1 MKKTGKRIIGIIVL
15 LLIVVLLQG
24 SMVSTYNDEYKLILQ
39 FGKVVRVVETPGLS
53 FKIPFLQTTQSIPN
67 YEMIYDLIPSEVNT
81 RDKKVMV
88 TDSFALWS
96 VTDPL
101 AYLSRLGANKAN
113 AESRISVV
121 VYNAVKNVISSTDQ
135 ADVISG
141 RDGKLAEMITEKIGS
156 SLDSYGIKVKKVETK
171 LLDLPDSNKEAV
183 YQRMISERQNIAA
196 GYIADGEYQSNV
208 IKNSTDKEVS
218 IIISEAQAQAEKIR
232 AEGEAEYMRI
242 LSGAYND
249 ESKADYY
256 NYIRS
261 LDALK
266 ASLKGDNKTIILDEN
281 SELAKILRGNY

>member
-1 MKKTGKRIIGIIVL
+1 MKKLSKSMI
-15 LLIVVLLQG
+15 LIVVLVLALITLK
-24 SMVSTYNDEYKLILQ
+24 SSLVSTYNDEYKLILQ
-39 FGKVVRVVETPGLS
+39 FGKVVKVIDEPGLS
-53 FKIPFLQTTQSIPN
+53 FKIPFIQNTQSIPN
-67 YEMIYDLIPSEVNT
+67 YEMIYDLVPSEVNT

-88 TDSFALWS
+88 TDSFALWTVS
-96 VTDPL
+96 DPL
-101 AYLSRLGANKAN
+101 KYLSRLGANKAN

-141 RDGKLAEMITEKIGS
+141 RDGKLAEMITEKIGD
-156 SLDSYGIKVKKVETK
+156 SLDSYGITVKKVETK
-171 LLDLPDSNKEAV
+171 MLDLPDSNKEAV

-196 GYIADGEYQSNV
+196 GYIADGQYESNV
-208 IKNSTDKEVS
+208 IKNSTDREVS
-218 IIISEAQAQAEKIR
+218 VLISEAKAQAEKIR

-242 LSGAYND
+242 LSEAYND

-266 ASLKGDNKTIILDEN
+266 AGLKGSNKTIILNED
-281 SELAKILRGNY
+281 SELARILQGN

>member
-1 MKKTGKRIIGIIVL
+1 MKKTGKRIIGIVVL

-24 SMVSTYNDEYKLILQ
+24 SMVSTYNDEYKLVLQ

-242 LSGAYND
+242 LSSAYND
-249 ESKADYY
+249 EGKADYY

>member
-1 MKKTGKRIIGIIVL
+1 MKRTGKRIVTFVIL
-15 LLIVVLLQG
+15 LLAVITLK
-24 SMVSTYNDEYKLILQ
+24 SAMVSTYNDEYKLVLQ
-39 FGKVVRVVETPGLS
+39 FGKVVRVIVTPGLS

-67 YEMIYDLIPSEVNT
+67 YEMVHDLIPSEVNT
-81 RDKKVMV
+81 RDKKVML

-101 AYLSRLGANKAN
+101 EYLSRLGANKAN

-141 RDGKLAEMITEKIGS
+141 RDGKLAELITEKIGS
-156 SLDSYGIKVKKVETK
+156 SLESYGITVKKVETK
-171 LLDLPDSNKEAV
+171 MLDLPDSNKEAV

-196 GYIADGEYQSNV
+196 GYTADGQYQSNV
-208 IKNSTDKEVS
+208 IKNTTDRDVS
-218 IIISEAQAQAEKIR
+218 IIISEARAKAEKIR

-249 ESKADYY
+249 EGKADYY

-261 LDALK
+261 LDAIK
-266 ASLKGDNKTIILDEN
+266 ASLKGTNKTIILN
-281 SELAKILRGNY
+281 SSSELARILQGN

>member
-1 MKKTGKRIIGIIVL
+1 MKKLSKSFVAVIVL
-15 LLIVVLLQG
+15 VLVLVVGG
-24 SMVSTYNDEYKLILQ
+24 SSIVSTYNDEYKLILQ
-39 FGKVVRVVETPGLS
+39 FGKVVKVIDEPGLS
-53 FKIPFLQTTQSIPN
+53 FKIPFIQTTMSIPN
-67 YEMIYDLIPSEVNT
+67 YEMVYDLVPSEVNT

-101 AYLSRLGANKAN
+101 EYLSRLGANKAN

-141 RDGKLAEMITEKIGS
+141 RDGKLAQMITDKIGE
-156 SLDSYGIKVKKVETK
+156 SLDSYGITVKKGETK
-171 LLDLPDSNKEAV
+171 MLDLPDSNKESV

-196 GYIADGEYQSNV
+196 GYIADGQYESNV
-208 IKNSTDKEVS
+208 IKNSTDREVS
-218 IIISEAQAQAEKIR
+218 VLISEAKAKAEKIR

-242 LSGAYND
+242 LSEAYND
-249 ESKADYY
+249 EGKAEYY
-256 NYIRS
+256 NYLRS

-266 ASLKGDNKTIILDEN
+266 ASLKGSNKTIILNED
-281 SELAKILRGNY
+281 SEIARILQGN

>member
-1 MKKTGKRIIGIIVL
+1 MKKLSRSVLMIIFLVFAFVL
-15 LLIVVLLQG
+15 LKSSI
-24 SMVSTYNDEYKLILQ
+24 VSTYNDEYKLILQ
-39 FGKVVRVVETPGLS
+39 FGKVVKVIEEPGLS
-53 FKIPFLQTTQSIPN
+53 FKIPFVQNTQSIPN
-67 YEMIYDLIPSEVNT
+67 YEMIYDLVPSEVNT

-88 TDSFALWS
+88 TDSFALWTVS
-96 VTDPL
+96 DPL
-101 AYLSRLGANKAN
+101 KYLSRLGANKAN

-141 RDGKLAEMITEKIGS
+141 RDGKLAEMITEKIGN
-156 SLDSYGIKVKKVETK
+156 SLDSYGITVKKVETK
-171 LLDLPDSNKEAV
+171 MLDLPDSNKEAV

-196 GYIADGEYQSNV
+196 GYIADGQYESNV
-208 IKNSTDKEVS
+208 IKNSTDREVS
-218 IIISEAQAQAEKIR
+218 VLISEAKAQAEKIR

-242 LSGAYND
+242 LSEAYND

-266 ASLKGDNKTIILDEN
+266 SSLKGSNKTIILNED
-281 SELAKILRGNY
+281 SELARILQGN

>member
-1 MKKTGKRIIGIIVL
+1 MKKTGKRIIGIVVL

-156 SLDSYGIKVKKVETK
+156 SLDS
-171 LLDLPDSNKEAV
+171 KEAV

-249 ESKADYY
+249 EGKADYY

>member
-1 MKKTGKRIIGIIVL
+1 MKKTGKRIIGIVVL

-113 AESRISVV
+113 A
-121 VYNAVKNVISSTDQ
+121 VISSTDQ

-249 ESKADYY
+249 EGKADYY

>member
-1 MKKTGKRIIGIIVL
+1 MKKAGRNVILILVL
-15 LLIVVLLQG
+15 IFALVTLG
-24 SMVSTYNDEYKLILQ
+24 SSMVSTYNDEYKLVLQ
-39 FGKVVRVVETPGLS
+39 FGKVVRVIDTPGLS
-53 FKIPFLQTTQSIPN
+53 FKIPFIQTTQSIPN
-67 YEMIYDLIPSEVNT
+67 YEMIYDLVPSEVNT

-101 AYLSRLGANKAN
+101 KYLSRLGANKAN

-141 RDGKLAEMITEKIGS
+141 RDGKLAEMITEKIGT
-156 SLDSYGIKVKKVETK
+156 SLESYGITVKKVETK
-171 LLDLPDSNKEAV
+171 MLDLPDSNKEAV

-196 GYIADGEYQSNV
+196 GYIADGQYESNV
-208 IKNSTDKEVS
+208 IKNSTDREVS
-218 IIISEAQAQAEKIR
+218 VMISEAKAQAEKIR

-242 LSGAYND
+242 LSEAYND

-266 ASLKGDNKTIILDEN
+266 ASLKGANKTIILNEN
-281 SELAKILRGNY
+281 SELARILQGN

>member
-1 MKKTGKRIIGIIVL
+1 MKKAGRNVMVI
-15 LLIVVLLQG
+15 LISVFALVILG
-24 SMVSTYNDEYKLILQ
+24 SSMVSTYNDEYKLVLQ
-39 FGKVVRVVETPGLS
+39 FGKVVRVIDTPGLS
-53 FKIPFLQTTQSIPN
+53 FKIPFIQTTQSIPN
-67 YEMIYDLIPSEVNT
+67 YEMIYDLVPSEVNT

-101 AYLSRLGANKAN
+101 KYLSRLGANKAN

-141 RDGKLAEMITEKIGS
+141 RDGKLAEMITEKIGG
-156 SLDSYGIKVKKVETK
+156 SLDSYGITVKKVETK
-171 LLDLPDSNKEAV
+171 MLDLPDSNKEAV

-196 GYIADGEYQSNV
+196 GYIADGQYESNV
-208 IKNSTDKEVS
+208 IKNSTDRQVS
-218 IIISEAQAQAEKIR
+218 VLISEAKAQAEKIR

-242 LSGAYND
+242 LSEAYND

-266 ASLKGDNKTIILDEN
+266 ASLKGADKTVILNED
-281 SELAKILRGNY
+281 SELARILQGN

>member
-1 MKKTGKRIIGIIVL
+1 MKKTGKKIVGIIVL
-15 LLIVVLLQG
+15 LLLVVVLQG
-24 SMVSTYNDEYKLILQ
+24 SMVSTYNDEYKLVLQ
-39 FGKVVRVVETPGLS
+39 FGKVVRVVDTPGLS
-53 FKIPFLQTTQSIPN
+53 FKVPFLQTTQSIPN

-135 ADVISG
+135 SDVISG

-281 SELAKILRGNY
+281 SELARILRGNY

>member
-1 MKKTGKRIIGIIVL
+1 MKKIAKAFSGLILIAALFVL
-15 LLIVVLLQG
+15 GNSLVI
-24 SMVSTYNDEYKLILQ
+24 TYPDEYMIVRQ
-39 FGKVVRVVETPGLS
+39 FGEIVRVVETPGVS
-53 FKIPFLQTTQSIPN
+53 VKIPFIQTSAPIPKALQ
-67 YEMIYDLIPSEVNT
+67 IYDIPKSDVIT
-81 RDKKVMV
+81 KDKKSMIADAFV
-88 TDSFALWS
+88 LWKIS
-96 VTDPL
+96 DPVL
-101 AYLSRLGANKAN
+101 FTRHLNGQVAQAQ
-113 AESRISVV
+113 SRIAASVFSSM
-121 VYNAVKNVISSTDQ
+121 KSVISNMDQ
-135 ADVISG
+135 TEIIEN

-249 ESKADYY
+249 EGKADYY

>member
-1 MKKTGKRIIGIIVL
+1 MKKFNRSVFAV
-15 LLIVVLLQG
+15 VVLVLALVVLK
-24 SMVSTYNDEYKLILQ
+24 SSLVSTYNDEYKLILQ
-39 FGKVVRVVETPGLS
+39 FGKVVKVIEEPGLS
-53 FKIPFLQTTQSIPN
+53 FKIPFIQTTQSIPN
-67 YEMIYDLIPSEVNT
+67 YEMIYDLVPSEVNT

-101 AYLSRLGANKAN
+101 KYLSRLGANKAN

-141 RDGKLAEMITEKIGS
+141 RDGKLAEAITERIGD
-156 SLDSYGIKVKKVETK
+156 SLDSYGITVKKVETK
-171 LLDLPDSNKEAV
+171 MLDLPDSNKEAV

-196 GYIADGEYQSNV
+196 GYIADGEYESNV
-208 IKNSTDKEVS
+208 IKNSTDREVS
-218 IIISEAQAQAEKIR
+218 VLISEAKAQAEKIR

-242 LSGAYND
+242 LSEAYND

-266 ASLKGDNKTIILDEN
+266 ASLKGSNKTVILNED
-281 SELAKILRGNY
+281 SELARILQGN

>member
-1 MKKTGKRIIGIIVL
+1 MKKIVKAFSG
-15 LLIVVLLQG
+15 LILFAALFVAG
-24 SMVSTYNDEYKLILQ
+24 SALVITYPDEYTIVRQ
-39 FGKVVRVVETPGLS
+39 FGEIVRVVDTPGVS
-53 FKIPFLQTTQSIPN
+53 VKIPLMQTSSTIPRALQ
-67 YEMIYDLIPSEVNT
+67 IYDIPKSDVIT
-81 RDKKVMV
+81 KDKKSMIADAFV
-88 TDSFALWS
+88 LWKIS
-96 VTDPL
+96 DPVL
-101 AYLSRLGANKAN
+101 FTRHLNGQVAQAQ
-113 AESRISVV
+113 SRIAASVFSSM
-121 VYNAVKNVISSTDQ
+121 KSVISNMDQ
-135 ADVISG
+135 TEIIEN

-249 ESKADYY
+249 EGKADYY

-261 LDALK
+261 LRRIPTAC
-266 ASLKGDNKTIILDEN
+266 
-281 SELAKILRGNY
+281 

>member
-1 MKKTGKRIIGIIVL
+1 MKKAGRNVMMI
-15 LLIVVLLQG
+15 LISVFALVVLSS
-24 SMVSTYNDEYKLILQ
+24 SMVSTYNDEYKLVLQ
-39 FGKVVRVVETPGLS
+39 FGKVVRVIDTPGLS
-53 FKIPFLQTTQSIPN
+53 FKIPFIQTTQSIPN
-67 YEMIYDLIPSEVNT
+67 YEMIYDLVPSEVNT

-101 AYLSRLGANKAN
+101 KYLSRLGANKAN

-141 RDGKLAEMITEKIGS
+141 RDGKLAEMITEKIGT
-156 SLDSYGIKVKKVETK
+156 SLDSYGITVKKVETK
-171 LLDLPDSNKEAV
+171 MLDLPDSNKEAV

-196 GYIADGEYQSNV
+196 GYIADGQYESNV
-208 IKNSTDKEVS
+208 IKNSTDREVS
-218 IIISEAQAQAEKIR
+218 VLISEAKAQAEKIR

-242 LSGAYND
+242 LSEAYND

-266 ASLKGDNKTIILDEN
+266 ASLKGADKTVILNEN
-281 SELAKILRGNY
+281 SELARILQGN

>member
-1 MKKTGKRIIGIIVL
+1 MKKTGKRIIGIVVL

-242 LSGAYND
+242 LSSAYND
-249 ESKADYY
+249 EGKADYY

>member
-1 MKKTGKRIIGIIVL
+1 MKKTGKRIIGIVVL

-156 SLDSYGIKVKKVETK
+156 SLGSYGIKVKKVETK

>member
-1 MKKTGKRIIGIIVL
+1 MKKTGKKIVGIIIL
-15 LLIVVLLQG
+15 LLLVVVLQG
-24 SMVSTYNDEYKLILQ
+24 SMVSTYNDEYKLVLQ
-39 FGKVVRVVETPGLS
+39 FGKVVRVVDTPGLS
-53 FKIPFLQTTQSIPN
+53 FKVPFLQTTQSIPN

-135 ADVISG
+135 SDVISG

-281 SELAKILRGNY
+281 SELARILRGNY

>member
-1 MKKTGKRIIGIIVL
+1 MKKTGKRIIGIVVL

-141 RDGKLAEMITEKIGS
+141 RDGKLAEVITEKIGS

>member
-1 MKKTGKRIIGIIVL
+1 MKKLSASIVAFIVL
-15 LLIVVLLQG
+15 VLALITL
-24 SMVSTYNDEYKLILQ
+24 STSIVSTYNDEYKLVLQ
-39 FGKVVRVVETPGLS
+39 FGKVVKVIDEPGLS
-53 FKIPFLQTTQSIPN
+53 FKIPFIQTTQTIPN
-67 YEMIYDLIPSEVNT
+67 YEMVYDLVPSEVNT

-96 VTDPL
+96 ITDPL

-141 RDGKLAEMITEKIGS
+141 RDGKLADMITERIGD
-156 SLDSYGIKVKKVETK
+156 SLDSYGITVKKVETK
-171 LLDLPDSNKEAV
+171 MLDLPDSNKEAV

-196 GYIADGEYQSNV
+196 GYIADGEYESNV
-208 IKNSTDKEVS
+208 IKNSTDREVS
-218 IIISEAQAQAEKIR
+218 VLISEAKAKAEKIR
-232 AEGEAEYMRI
+232 AEGEAEYMKI
-242 LSGAYND
+242 LSEAYND
-249 ESKADYY
+249 ASKADYY

-266 ASLKGDNKTIILDEN
+266 ISLKGSNKTIILNED
-281 SELAKILRGNY
+281 SELARILQGN

>member
-1 MKKTGKRIIGIIVL
+1 MKKTGKKIIGIVVL
-15 LLIVVLLQG
+15 LLVVVLLQG
-24 SMVSTYNDEYKLILQ
+24 SMVSTYNDEYKLVLQ

-67 YEMIYDLIPSEVNT
+67 YVIIYDLIPSEVNT

-232 AEGEAEYMRI
+232 AEGEAEYMKI

-249 ESKADYY
+249 EGQADYS

>member
-1 MKKTGKRIIGIIVL
+1 MKKVRASIVAVVVL
-15 LLIVVLLQG
+15 VLVLIVGG
-24 SMVSTYNDEYKLILQ
+24 SSIVSTYNDEYKLVLQ
-39 FGKVVRVVETPGLS
+39 FGKVVKVIDEPGLS
-53 FKIPFLQTTQSIPN
+53 FKIPFIQTTMSIPN
-67 YEMIYDLIPSEVNT
+67 YEMVYDLVPSEVNT

-96 VTDPL
+96 ITDPL
-101 AYLSRLGANKAN
+101 EYLSRLGANKAN

-141 RDGKLAEMITEKIGS
+141 RDGKLAEMITEKIGN
-156 SLDSYGIKVKKVETK
+156 SLDSYGITVKKVETK
-171 LLDLPDSNKEAV
+171 MLDLPDSNKEAV

-196 GYIADGEYQSNV
+196 GYIADGEYESNV
-208 IKNSTDKEVS
+208 IKNSTDREVS
-218 IIISEAQAQAEKIR
+218 VLISEAKAKAEKIR
-232 AEGEAEYMRI
+232 AEGAAEYMRI

-266 ASLKGDNKTIILDEN
+266 SSLKGTNKTIILNED
-281 SELAKILRGNY
+281 SALARFLQGN

>member
-1 MKKTGKRIIGIIVL
+1 MKKTGKKIIGIVVL
-15 LLIVVLLQG
+15 LLVVVLLQG
-24 SMVSTYNDEYKLILQ
+24 SMVSTYNDEYKLVLQ

-101 AYLSRLGANKAN
+101 AYKAN

-249 ESKADYY
+249 EGKADYY

>member
-1 MKKTGKRIIGIIVL
+1 MKKTGKRIIGIVVL

-242 LSGAYND
+242 LSGAYTD
-249 ESKADYY
+249 EGKADYY

>member
-1 MKKTGKRIIGIIVL
+1 MKKTGKRIIGLIVL
-15 LLIVVLLQG
+15 LLVIVLLKG

-249 ESKADYY
+249 EGKTDYY

>member
-1 MKKTGKRIIGIIVL
+1 MKKTGKRIIGIVVL

-232 AEGEAEYMRI
+232 AEGEAEEMRI
-242 LSGAYND
+242 LAGAYND
-249 ESKADYY
+249 EGKADYY

>member
-1 MKKTGKRIIGIIVL
+1 MGNPLCHAEIEAIHQAAQYMGDWRLEETTLYVTLEPCPMCAGAIIQARIPRVVIGAMNPKAGCAGSVL
-15 LLIVVLLQG
+15 NLLQH
-24 SMVSTYNDEYKLILQ
+24 
-39 FGKVVRVVETPGLS
+39 PG
-53 FKIPFLQTTQSIPN
+53 FN
-67 YEMIYDLIPSEVNT
+67 H
-81 RDKKVMV
+81 
-88 TDSFALWS
+88 
-96 VTDPL
+96 
-101 AYLSRLGANKAN
+101 
-113 AESRISVV
+113 
-121 VYNAVKNVISSTDQ
+121 Q

-249 ESKADYY
+249 EGKADYY

>member
-1 MKKTGKRIIGIIVL
+1 MKKTGKRIIGIVVL

-196 GYIADGEYQSNV
+196 GYTADGQYQSNV
-208 IKNSTDKEVS
+208 IKNTTDKDVS
-218 IIISEAQAQAEKIR
+218 IIISEAEAKAEKIR

-242 LSGAYND
+242 LSNAYND

-266 ASLKGDNKTIILDEN
+266 ASLKGSNKTVILNEN
-281 SELAKILRGNY
+281 SELARILQGN

>member
-1 MKKTGKRIIGIIVL
+1 MKKAGRNVILILVL
-15 LLIVVLLQG
+15 IFALVTLG
-24 SMVSTYNDEYKLILQ
+24 SSMVSTYNDEYKLVLQ
-39 FGKVVRVVETPGLS
+39 FGKVVRVIDTPGLS
-53 FKIPFLQTTQSIPN
+53 FKIPFIQTTQSIPN
-67 YEMIYDLIPSEVNT
+67 YEMIYDLVPSEVNT

-101 AYLSRLGANKAN
+101 KYLSRLGANKAN

-121 VYNAVKNVISSTDQ
+121 VYNAGKNVISSTDQ

-141 RDGKLAEMITEKIGS
+141 RDGKLAEMITEKIGT
-156 SLDSYGIKVKKVETK
+156 SLESYGITVKKVETK
-171 LLDLPDSNKEAV
+171 MLDLPDSNKEAV

-196 GYIADGEYQSNV
+196 GYIADGQYESNV
-208 IKNSTDKEVS
+208 IKNSTDREVS
-218 IIISEAQAQAEKIR
+218 VMISEAKAQAEKIR

-242 LSGAYND
+242 LSEAYND

-266 ASLKGDNKTIILDEN
+266 ASLKGANKTIILNEN
-281 SELAKILRGNY
+281 SELARILQGN